1 MRVYRFEGGERQLIG
16 RTDLPEDAGP
26 FYAVPL
32 SGPVSASEERFIIGT
47 VTRVPAGGGGAP
59 DVEQAVLAAPGQP
72 VQLLPGWEPL
82 VCWPF

>member
-1 MRVYRFEGGERQLIG
+1 MRVYRFEGGERRLIG

-32 SGPVSASEERFIIGT
+32 SGPGSVIEERFIIGT
-47 VTRVPAGGGGAP
+47 VTRLPAGGAP
-59 DVEQAVLAAPGQP
+59 EVEQALLAAPGQQ

-82 VCWPF
+82 VCWPI